1 MEGYF
6 LMETIKNFLRQFT
19 QTTPFVL
26 ANTMIVIPYLLFMHL
41 FDVRLSITVL
51 PFVLFYTFRVTGIF

>member
-1 MEGYF
+1 MEV
-6 LMETIKNFLRQFT
+6 IKKFLRQFT

-41 FDVRLSITVL
+41 VDPQSSVTVL
-51 PFVLFYTFRVTGIF
+51 PFVFFYTFRVTGIF

>member
-1 MEGYF
+1 MEV
-6 LMETIKNFLRQFT
+6 IKKFLRQFT

-41 FDVRLSITVL
+41 VDPQSSVTVL
-51 PFVLFYTFRVTGIF
+51 PLFSFIRFV